1 MDAQQMLGVLL
12 NTTEQQSQTTEK
24 LLAGLKGQID
34 ALNAATQAAQKAAS
48 TVGQSAATVEQAAR
62 NAAPAIQKAAGEA
75 VGGAVR
81 ESLAGAS
88 QTASAALEAA
98 VKPILGRLSSVV
110 QAASDAE
117 GKLNTAT
124 ESSGWKGAAV
134 ASIIGAGAIVTVL
147 SVAWGAAWYQRS
159 QVESLAEQKA
169 QLQADVAELQ
179 TNVTALAKKG
189 GRITL
194 TSCTDANG
202 TERLCIPVSTNQGK
216 GYENFTAP
224 FSNKTGVQFVIP
236 KGY

>member
-1 MDAQQMLGVLL
+1 M
-12 NTTEQQSQTTEK
+12 
-24 LLAGLKGQID
+24 
-34 ALNAATQAAQKAAS
+34 
-48 TVGQSAATVEQAAR
+48 
-62 NAAPAIQKAAGEA
+62 
-75 VGGAVR
+75 R

-124 ESSGWKGAAV
+124 ESFGWKWAAV